1 MTSNSLF
8 GTNSNPSQLGG
19 LILDNSFTT
28 LGGVIDQ
35 FVPVP
40 ISMENINLLILDNRF
55 NTAGSIPQIDGIPVL
70 FMPSTKDSVVFKEH
84 MKSLF
89 ALCRSNDKNIRE
101 FPESG
106 HSSSKDL
113 DEYWTHIRAFLSKC
127 IYRIPEPTAALMPD
141 TSDPRLAG
149 SVMALSLPSLHFAST
164 SLAVSVSNIID
175 ETYSASTESDD
186 EDADLDM
193 WRDLVANEEGY
204 LEELR
209 LSESNLGISEGDV
222 ESWDG
227 LVARRPPDSEEGK
240 QKLARLLSDVDEVR
254 LSIKEAGIARASSA
268 LEHVAD
274 ARLRG
279 NVKTREVSLGNWSRE
294 LAEKTWVDN
303 VIAKYYEAGIGDID
317 VKVRIITGK
326 ATGLWGTAEFLNR
339 LEQMMGPGHVDDVII
354 LPYSPRR
361 SLANPKAS
369 EMFLH
374 IQHSVWKRFGNGLLL
389 ETFGEGAGCRKA

>member
-1 MTSNSLF
+1 MHVIFLWGFSFGGGIFSGKVSEQSMTSNSLF

-209 LSESNLGISEGDV
+209 LSESNFEISEGEV
-222 ESWDG
+222 ESWDE
-227 LVARRPPDSEEGK
+227 LVAR
-240 QKLARLLSDVDEVR
+240 
-254 LSIKEAGIARASSA
+254 
-268 LEHVAD
+268 
-274 ARLRG
+274 
-279 NVKTREVSLGNWSRE
+279 
-294 LAEKTWVDN
+294 
-303 VIAKYYEAGIGDID
+303 
-317 VKVRIITGK
+317 
-326 ATGLWGTAEFLNR
+326 
-339 LEQMMGPGHVDDVII
+339 
-354 LPYSPRR
+354 
-361 SLANPKAS
+361 
-369 EMFLH
+369 
-374 IQHSVWKRFGNGLLL
+374 
-389 ETFGEGAGCRKA
+389 